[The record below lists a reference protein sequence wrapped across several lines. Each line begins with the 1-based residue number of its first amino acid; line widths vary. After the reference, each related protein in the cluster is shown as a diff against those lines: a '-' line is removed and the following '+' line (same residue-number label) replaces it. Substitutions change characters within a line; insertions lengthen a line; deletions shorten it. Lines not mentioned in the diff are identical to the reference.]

1 MIHLPT
7 FLYLLQGQLRSSR
20 SQRKWWFQSWS
31 PGQVI
36 QDRDGRYVIS
46 YHNLSKLV
54 FHLGRFETL
63 LRKHGVPLTVLEVEP
78 RGRRLH
84 WHQGRHLCN
93 FETVVIHS
101 FDWLGQLHTGNLLTS
116 SALLFRREVK
126 SPTVMVLT
134 NYSSCEGTGVYFRL
148 YLKSFLMLMFFSV
161 SFCMIFATAI
171 SKSSCV
177 TCTRLSRSAYMPES
191 LN

>member
-1 MIHLPT
+1 MCDLHFEI
-7 FLYLLQGQLRSSR
+7 
-20 SQRKWWFQSWS
+20 
-31 PGQVI
+31 
-36 QDRDGRYVIS
+36 
-46 YHNLSKLV
+46 V
-54 FHLGRFETL
+54 FHLGGFETL

-101 FDWLGQLHTGNLLTS
+101 FDWLGQLHTGKYSFNILCFTLP
-116 SALLFRREVK
+116 FRRELK

-134 NYSSCEGTGVYFRL
+134 NYSSCEGAGVYFRL

-177 TCTRLSRSAYMPES
+177 TCTRLSRRAYMPES

>member
-1 MIHLPT
+1 MNT
-7 FLYLLQGQLRSSR
+7 F
-20 SQRKWWFQSWS
+20 
-31 PGQVI
+31 
-36 QDRDGRYVIS
+36 
-46 YHNLSKLV
+46 N
-54 FHLGRFETL
+54 
-63 LRKHGVPLTVLEVEP
+63 
-78 RGRRLH
+78 
-84 WHQGRHLCN
+84 HQ

-101 FDWLGQLHTGNLLTS
+101 FDWLGQLHTGKYSFNILCFTLP
-116 SALLFRREVK
+116 FRRELK

-177 TCTRLSRSAYMPES
+177 TCTRLSRRAYMPES